1 MHAKPHLLGGEDTGM
16 RYNDGFNVVLINIYI
31 YTAIRNLA
39 VTHADVMYVCAV
51 NMGFGFDW
59 KALLA
64 DGD

>member
-1 MHAKPHLLGGEDTGM
+1 M